1 MTERQLEQS
10 YPQIRWREPV
20 EVRVTGGKIHGL
32 GCRFCIAQVGLKAA
46 DVAGLPHN
54 KEEFEKHMREV
65 HGL

>member
-1 MTERQLEQS
+1 VTERQLVEI
-10 YPQIRWREPV
+10 YPEIRWREPV

-32 GCRFCIAQVGLKAA
+32 GCRFCMALVGLKASE
-46 DVAGLPHN
+46 VGSLPHN